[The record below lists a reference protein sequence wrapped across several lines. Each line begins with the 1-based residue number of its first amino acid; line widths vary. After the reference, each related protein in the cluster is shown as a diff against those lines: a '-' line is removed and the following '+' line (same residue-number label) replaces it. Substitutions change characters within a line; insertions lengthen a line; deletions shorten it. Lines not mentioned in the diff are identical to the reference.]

1 MKLLTPEECAYIRK
15 AYTYYAGE
23 LYALIPYKNKRV
35 GAHAPGRH
43 LNNAGNRVVRLRLK
57 ERHYVASLHSIV
69 YLLCTGKP
77 LDRDMALSHR
87 DGNPLNCRFENLE
100 VVKLGSLRQR
110 APRAVTCAVSG
121 FRGVYPTADGVW
133 DAKIG
138 CDNKQ
143 FYLGRFSTKIEAA
156 RAYNKKALQLF
167 GPGALINEGV

>member
-1 MKLLTPEECAYIRK
+1 MKLLTSEECAYIQE
-15 AYTYYAGE
+15 AYTCYEGE
-23 LYALIPYKNKRV
+23 LYTLLPYKNKGV

-57 ERHYVASLHSIV
+57 ERHYIASLHLIV
-69 YLLCTGKP
+69 YLLCTGKLP
-77 LDRDMALSHR
+77 ERNENLLHR
-87 DGNPLNCRFENLE
+87 DGDPQNCRFENLE
-100 VVKLGSLRQR
+100 AVKMGVLRQR
-110 APRAVTCAVSG
+110 AHRTLSGTVSG
-121 FRGVYPTADGVW
+121 FRGVYPTSDGVW

-143 FYLGRFSTKIEAA
+143 VYLGRFSTKIEAA